1 MNAIGIST
9 TIAVRMR
16 NCLPI
21 SRCCHHIVPTISNTR
36 TLLFSSTTSE
46 NGKECDNNDSSS
58 IISGTISSQQK
69 PKQGQKAKYLLPK
82 RIILL
87 RHGESLGNIDDTA
100 YATIPDW
107 KIPMTRR
114 GERQALGAA
123 KELAK
128 LLDGESVFAYCSPYK
143 RAVTTWEIIED
154 YLENH
159 HKDDDTNNKG
169 VGIIGMREEPR
180 VAEQQFGNFQNPHKV
195 RTAKAERRT
204 FGRFFF
210 RFPNGESGLDVYNR
224 CSSFLATLSRDIK
237 QIDQRYS
244 YLHRNDELK
253 NESESVVDDDDNV
266 NNNIGSSSDNNI
278 NNDMNS
284 KNSEEDG
291 MENMNILVV
300 CHGLTLRLLL
310 MRYFQLTVE
319 EFENS
324 YNSQN
329 AKLVVMNR
337 FVYDD
342 LDAEDD
348 PGNRK
353 YYCTFSD
360 THQYR
365 EYYTLDDT
373 AKEALNLLGEV
384 SSKRSKYKRGLSK
397 FNTGILLVDGDDDN
411 IIEE

>member
-1 MNAIGIST
+1 MYLALANMNAIGIGIKT
-9 TIAVRMR
+9 AVRMR
-16 NCLPI
+16 NRIPGF
-21 SRCCHHIVPTISNTR
+21 PTSKTR
-36 TLLFSSTTSE
+36 NLLFSSTTNTSE
-46 NGKECDNNDSSS
+46 NDNEHQR
-58 IISGTISSQQK
+58 QQHQQQ
-69 PKQGQKAKYLLPK
+69 PKQRQKSKYLLPK
-82 RIILL
+82 RIILI

-100 YATIPDW
+100 YASIPDW

-114 GERQALGAA
+114 GERQALFAA
-123 KELAK
+123 KQLSD
-128 LLDGESVFAYCSPYK
+128 LLNGEALYAYCSPYK
-143 RAVTTWEIIED
+143 RAIDTWQIIEHH
-154 YLENH
+154 LENENSNSKKASDSSGCN
-159 HKDDDTNNKG
+159 HKSG
-169 VGIIGMREEPR
+169 VEIIGMREEPR

-244 YLHRNDELK
+244 YAQQNDVRR
-253 NESESVVDDDDNV
+253 NESDVGDNGNSNISSG
-266 NNNIGSSSDNNI
+266 NNNNN
-278 NNDMNS
+278 NR
-284 KNSEEDG
+284 EDA

-342 LDAEDD
+342 DDAHDD

-353 YYCTFSD
+353 YYCTHSE
-360 THQYR
+360 TYQYR
-365 EYYTLDDT
+365 EYYKLDDN
-373 AKEALNLLGEV
+373 AKEALNLLGEISNKNPV
-384 SSKRSKYKRGLSK
+384 YNRTASK
-397 FNTGILLVDGDDDN
+397 FDCGMLLVDGDDDLG
-411 IIEE
+411 

>member
-1 MNAIGIST
+1 M
-9 TIAVRMR
+9 
-16 NCLPI
+16 
-21 SRCCHHIVPTISNTR
+21 
-36 TLLFSSTTSE
+36 
-46 NGKECDNNDSSS
+46 
-58 IISGTISSQQK
+58 
-69 PKQGQKAKYLLPK
+69 Y
-82 RIILL
+82 
-87 RHGESLGNIDDTA
+87 HGPPNVNF
-100 YATIPDW
+100 
-107 KIPMTRR
+107 R
-114 GERQALGAA
+114 GERQALFAA
-123 KELAK
+123 KQLSE
-128 LLDGESVFAYCSPYK
+128 LLDGEKLFAYCSPYK
-143 RAVTTWEIIED
+143 RAIGTWEIIED
-154 YLENH
+154 YLGNENQ
-159 HKDDDTNNKG
+159 NINGNKTSNRADESNESG
-169 VGIIGMREEPR
+169 VEIIGMREEPR

-210 RFPNGESGLDVYNR
+210 RFPNGESGLDVYSR

-244 YLHRNDELK
+244 YLHRNNIRKDEC
-253 NESESVVDDDDNV
+253 VVD
-266 NNNIGSSSDNNI
+266 NNGNTNMCSDSNY
-278 NNDMNS
+278 DG
-284 KNSEEDG
+284 EDA

-310 MRYFQLTVE
+310 MRYFQLSVE

-324 YNSQN
+324 CNSQN

-342 LDAEDD
+342 DDAHVD

-353 YYCTFSD
+353 YYCSYSA

-365 EYYTLDDT
+365 EYYKLDDR

-384 SSKRSKYKRGLSK
+384 SNKKPVYRRTISK
-397 FNTGILLVDGDDDN
+397 FDCGILLVDGDDD

>member
-1 MNAIGIST
+1 MHLALANMNAIGIGIT
-9 TIAVRMR
+9 AAVRMR
-16 NCLPI
+16 MRNSI
-21 SRCCHHIVPTISNTR
+21 PTSKERI
-36 TLLFSSTTSE
+36 LLFSTSTNTSKNSNE
-46 NGKECDNNDSSS
+46 NQRQY
-58 IISGTISSQQK
+58 QQQQ
-69 PKQGQKAKYLLPK
+69 PKQLKKTKYLLPK
-82 RIILL
+82 RIILI

-100 YATIPDW
+100 YASIPDW

-114 GERQALGAA
+114 GERQALFAA
-123 KELAK
+123 KQLAD
-128 LLDGESVFAYCSPYK
+128 LLDGEALYAYCSPYK
-143 RAVTTWEIIED
+143 RAVQTWEIIQNH
-154 YLENH
+154 LENENSNSQKASDSRDCNH
-159 HKDDDTNNKG
+159 ESG
-169 VGIIGMREEPR
+169 VEIIGMREEPR

-210 RFPNGESGLDVYNR
+210 RFPNGESGLDVYSR

-244 YLHRNDELK
+244 YTQQNDVRR
-253 NESESVVDDDDNV
+253 NESNVDYNGNSKMSSGNDND
-266 NNNIGSSSDNNI
+266 NNNNR
-278 NNDMNS
+278 
-284 KNSEEDG
+284 EDA
-291 MENMNILVV
+291 MENMNIIVV

-342 LDAEDD
+342 DDAHDD

-353 YYCTFSD
+353 YYCTHSE
-360 THQYR
+360 TYQYR
-365 EYYTLDDT
+365 EYYKLDGH
-373 AKEALNLLGEV
+373 AKEALNLLKADMTRART
-384 SSKRSKYKRGLSK
+384 SGLADLIIAQEK
-397 FNTGILLVDGDDDN
+397 QDDDCGMLLVDDDEDLG
-411 IIEE
+411 